1 MDVQRNS
8 DFIFELLLVI
18 WAIGA
23 IVVITSQARNTKT
36 LKESLFRGTLVNFI
50 YTLIISLIWFFE
62 VAIDGVS
69 QVLVVYFFVGIFL
82 ILEAFLLIVLLL
94 VKRKKQTNF

>member
-36 LKESLFRGTLVNFI
+36 LKESLFRGTACQLSSI
-50 YTLIISLIWFFE
+50 H
-62 VAIDGVS
+62 
-69 QVLVVYFFVGIFL
+69 
-82 ILEAFLLIVLLL
+82 
-94 VKRKKQTNF
+94 